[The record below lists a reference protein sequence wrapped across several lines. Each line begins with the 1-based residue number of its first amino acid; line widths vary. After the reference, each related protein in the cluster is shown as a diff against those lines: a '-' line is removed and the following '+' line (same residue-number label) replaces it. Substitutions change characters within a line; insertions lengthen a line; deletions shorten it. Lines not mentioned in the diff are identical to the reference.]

1 MPDSLSKNPG
11 QGAEIMSL
19 SLISAAIWVL
29 AATFV
34 AMLPM
39 RLQWGPG
46 IALLL
51 AAPVLLGWMAVDHG
65 PWWVVAGGLA
75 FVSMYRRPLGYL
87 VRRGLERK
95 GEEAA

>member
-1 MPDSLSKNPG
+1 
-11 QGAEIMSL
+11 MSF

-29 AATFV
+29 AATLV

-39 RLQWGPG
+39 RLQWVPG
-46 IALLL
+46 VALLL

-65 PWWVVAGGLA
+65 PWWIAVGGLA

-87 VRRGLERK
+87 ARRILDRK
-95 GEEAA
+95 TEETA